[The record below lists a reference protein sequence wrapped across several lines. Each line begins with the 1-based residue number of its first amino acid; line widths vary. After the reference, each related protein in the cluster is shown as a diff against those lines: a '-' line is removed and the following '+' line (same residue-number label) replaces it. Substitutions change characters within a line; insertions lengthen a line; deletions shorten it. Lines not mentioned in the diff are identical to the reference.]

1 MGYLGSPPWL
11 MSQAKRREEFLG
23 FINRKDYPVEL
34 AVGLYLVEDSEIGG
48 TLYDKIKRPDFSK
61 KEELLNQIE
70 KESVSEI
77 EASKGSEK
85 NKARVKAIFE
95 KMETDEK
102 FYNTVVKEYEGF
114 LEHLEKIGHQS

>member
-11 MSQAKRREEFLG
+11 MNQAKRREEFLG

-34 AVGLYLVEDSEIGG
+34 AVGLYLLEDSEIGG
-48 TLYDKIKRPDFSK
+48 TLYDKIERPDFSK
-61 KEELLNQIE
+61 KEELLNQVK

-95 KMETDEK
+95 KIKTDEN
-102 FYNTVVKEYEGF
+102 FFNTVAREYEGF
-114 LEHLEKIGHQS
+114 LKHLEKNEQQS